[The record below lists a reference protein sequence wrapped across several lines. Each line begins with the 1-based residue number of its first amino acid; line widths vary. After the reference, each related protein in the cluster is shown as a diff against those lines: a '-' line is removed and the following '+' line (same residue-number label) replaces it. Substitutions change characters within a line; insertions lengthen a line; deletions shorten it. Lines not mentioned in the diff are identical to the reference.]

1 MADWVPT
8 THLAGI
14 QKIAESSTV
23 QNHPFGTIIQAK
35 HATYGVGEFIYLKGV
50 SSTVVGSVVEYN
62 HITGATVLAAV
73 GGNQPLPVA
82 IAMSANDAS
91 TDYGW
96 YQIGGVA
103 IAKKTC
109 TICLVAGAAVGVLT
123 TGLLAGTGSGKEI
136 QGACVATTASAKAGV
151 VTVPVLLNRPHLQ
164 GRVT

>member
-1 MADWVPT
+1 MADWKPISPV
-8 THLAGI
+8 AGI
-14 QKIAESSTV
+14 QKIADSSTV
-23 QNHPFGTIIQAK
+23 QNHPFGMIIQAK
-35 HATYGVGEFIYLKGV
+35 HDTYGVGEFIYLKGV
-50 SSTVVGSVVEYN
+50 TSTVVGSVVEYN
-62 HITGATVLAAV
+62 HTTGATVLAAV
-73 GGNQPLPVA
+73 GGSQPLPIA

-123 TGLLAGTGSGKEI
+123 TGLLAGTGSAKEI